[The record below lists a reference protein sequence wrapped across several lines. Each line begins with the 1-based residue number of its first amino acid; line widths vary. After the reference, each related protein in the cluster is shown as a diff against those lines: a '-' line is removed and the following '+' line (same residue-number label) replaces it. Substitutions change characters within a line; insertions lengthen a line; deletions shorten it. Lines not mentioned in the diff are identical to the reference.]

1 MKVFYSDHFVLPLPE
16 GHRFPMTK
24 YSVLRERIAGSSVC
38 GPNELREPEAVTDE
52 EILRAHSPDYLRR
65 VVSGTLT
72 EKEIRRIGFPW
83 SERMVERSRRA
94 SGGTVGACLAALE
107 DGFAANLA
115 GGTHHAFADRGEGYC
130 VFNDS
135 AIAARA
141 VQAAG
146 LVERVVVVDTDVHQG
161 NGTAAILAGDPT
173 VFTFSIHGEKNVPFH
188 KEESDLDV
196 PLPDGADDATF
207 LEALGEGLEQALDAS
222 EPGLAIYL
230 AGADPFVGDRLGRL
244 AVTKAGLAERDRIVL
259 EGCRE
264 RGIPVAVTMAGGYSR
279 DVGDIV
285 DVHFQSVGLA
295 ARMTHPQ
302 KERGLTHG

>member
-1 MKVFYSDHFVLPLPE
+1 
-16 GHRFPMTK
+16 
-24 YSVLRERIAGSSVC
+24 
-38 GPNELREPEAVTDE
+38 
-52 EILRAHSPDYLRR
+52 
-65 VVSGTLT
+65 
-72 EKEIRRIGFPW
+72 
-83 SERMVERSRRA
+83 
-94 SGGTVGACLAALE
+94 
-107 DGFAANLA
+107 
-115 GGTHHAFADRGEGYC
+115 
-130 VFNDS
+130 
-135 AIAARA
+135 
-141 VQAAG
+141 
-146 LVERVVVVDTDVHQG
+146 
-161 NGTAAILAGDPT
+161 
-173 VFTFSIHGEKNVPFH
+173 
-188 KEESDLDV
+188 
-196 PLPDGADDATF
+196 
-207 LEALGEGLEQALDAS
+207 LEQALDAS